1 MDRNRQVNKVVHFLL
16 TLLIMFAVSIAPA
29 QALLKGGTWQ
39 ELNSVTGAVNGT
51 APLADGAIIPLYQ
64 GSTLLDPSKTH
75 DIEFSAMPR
84 DFSADAT
91 STSMR
96 AVNSTDTEGDLFSD
110 PPTIAWE
117 NRQPPAMGL
126 VWADAAT
133 PDTPLSPQPVPNL
146 TFCAQNLA
154 GRQLVAWAQVEDET
168 NIPALWLFT
177 NTGVPNYATIPLLSP
192 KVTLN
197 IKPAVSDPV
206 SVSGDHVDASF
217 EASKVKVGESITL
230 TVTTK
235 ACDGEP
241 AINAPFVIRRE
252 DAINRQGVVN
262 NANPV
267 RVGNTELTT
276 AQTEYHGVTDGQGNA
291 TVVVTQENGPGVKT
305 RLIVSSQNYPTLTDN
320 VDVIFTTITSPDSDK
335 ASMYGHMIE
344 SATATLNGI
353 TYTFTRPKLAAEAS
367 GADKSVVDTNETWA
381 LFDWNG
387 ADNHCN
393 ILPDAEQLVQMRHE
407 HSTLETWTGWPV
419 AGDAEYWS
427 STKDQMSGYHAA
439 VHMNSASV
447 VRAADSDTLLV
458 SCVDKAQP
466 AAHPQI
472 TLSPQGPYKAQVGE
486 SIDLT
491 MTVVDRDTQKPLP
504 YRYMELFIDP
514 AKNRKGEHQDAW
526 DNLRVTVDSE
536 GMSAS
541 SPEHYTGVTDVNG
554 QAHLT
559 LKHNSGLGVETPIR
573 IVMPDD
579 EGGNVELSF
588 SVIFTV
594 VTSPDVDG
602 ANMWGH
608 MRGVVDAGNL
618 YKRPLL
624 AVEASHKDGQFS
636 ENNEEWATFNSV
648 ASATAQCG
656 VGQVPDQSSLAHLY
670 SEHAGG
676 QMESEHGWP
685 TEDYFIAADS
695 DASGTVHVNL
705 ENGDSGKFTDT
716 PNYLTCS
723 ANEMVAVLDV
733 YFNDDPVIKNAD
745 AKVGEQVKMNIHS
758 RNALNGMAIGNTD
771 FTITMAN
778 GKRRDGLTTGFTDT
792 SNGEMQFDDVGYVA
806 GQVYHGI
813 TDANGDATIILTQ
826 KKGVGLLTPLNIAP
840 VDSLIS
846 TPVSRSV
853 KFTVATRPD
862 THGTRT
868 AINATLYENAAV
880 SASID
885 TIFTVVTSPDVSV
898 ARMWGH
904 MAPSLTAADGGVY
917 QRPLLYAELSST
929 DNTASKQETN
939 ETWAVF
945 HGPASEGA
953 NPARCA
959 AGYYPAVE
967 ALDSLYSKYPSR
979 TINTAQGWPV
989 YYSYWS
995 GSNSTSFSS
1004 GAKLDFYYAVDLADG
1019 SRRSENSSSSSVWQ
1033 YQICARTPLPQ
1044 ATLITLTSPQ
1054 AMDDAIQAVK
1064 AKNSESIPLLIT
1076 TTDAMGN
1083 PVPYATF
1090 SLKRDAGKA
1099 RNPDYNKFVA
1109 TNGTNMTV
1117 TPLTGAQQQFYYA
1130 TSVLTG
1136 ATGADGTLALTL
1148 AEPGGIGL
1156 KNQLTANLNDTPTAT
1171 SSLPVVFTV
1180 LTSPDSDKANMYGH
1194 MPETFTASNGAEFKR
1209 PLVAGEPSSE
1219 AHTDTYFETNE
1230 NWIMVNSF
1238 NTGNYGGCPMN
1249 QMAAID
1255 DFTALYN
1262 DHPSGKVATDIGLPI
1277 GKRWWAGDSLLKG
1290 STLYWQYKD
1299 LKTGKN
1305 YSMSENPGN
1314 YYLQLCLTTSR
1325 SGLNIALSSD
1335 AWNADKS
1342 AAVAKK
1348 GETIPMTVTVTNDA
1362 GQPQAGVAVLLTREY
1377 SYSRGEVD
1385 KQYIEP
1391 GVIGEPVPFTTSPAN
1406 MMLTPV
1412 APAGTAVAFN
1422 NQNGLST
1429 KWSGFT
1435 GDDGKLRFTLTQD
1448 KSLGLKTSVTAA
1460 LANQFD
1466 EAASVDAIFTVQ
1478 TSPDTPYAS
1487 YWGHMPDTVQVNGVT
1502 LRRPYLKAELSA
1514 APRDTWPFNNEFWGT
1529 NYYYQSEHVET
1540 SLTHLCGSQENIA
1553 SLDDLKALQS
1563 VIGTLQWPTT
1573 SSWDYVSQDEGQ
1585 SNKYYCSFNETTGQ
1599 TTCTR
1604 EKATTSGLGSCRVP

>member
-168 NIPALWLFT
+168 NVPALWLFT

-192 KVTLN
+192 KVALN
-197 IKPAVSDPV
+197 IKPATDTPV
-206 SVSGDHVDASF
+206 TVSGDHVDSAF

-230 TVTTK
+230 TIATK
-235 ACDGEP
+235 ACDGTPEG
-241 AINAPFVIRRE
+241 NAPFVIRRK
-252 DAINRQGVVN
+252 DAENRQGVVN

-267 RVGNTELTT
+267 RVGDTELTT
-276 AQTEYHGVTDGQGNA
+276 TQTEYRGVTDANGNA
-291 TVVVTQENGPGVKT
+291 TVVVTQKEGPGVKT
-305 RLIVSSQNYPTLTDN
+305 PLVVSSVNFPALTAETA
-320 VDVIFTTITSPDSDK
+320 VIFTTITSPDSDK
-335 ASMYGHMIE
+335 ASMYGHMVE
-344 SATATLNGI
+344 STTATLNGI

-367 GADKSVVDTNETWA
+367 GADSRVD
-381 LFDWNG
+381 D
-387 ADNHCN
+387 
-393 ILPDAEQLVQMRHE
+393 
-407 HSTLETWTGWPV
+407 
-419 AGDAEYWS
+419 
-427 STKDQMSGYHAA
+427 
-439 VHMNSASV
+439 
-447 VRAADSDTLLV
+447 
-458 SCVDKAQP
+458 
-466 AAHPQI
+466 
-472 TLSPQGPYKAQVGE
+472 
-486 SIDLT
+486 
-491 MTVVDRDTQKPLP
+491 
-504 YRYMELFIDP
+504 
-514 AKNRKGEHQDAW
+514 
-526 DNLRVTVDSE
+526 
-536 GMSAS
+536 
-541 SPEHYTGVTDVNG
+541 
-554 QAHLT
+554 
-559 LKHNSGLGVETPIR
+559 
-573 IVMPDD
+573 
-579 EGGNVELSF
+579 
-588 SVIFTV
+588 
-594 VTSPDVDG
+594 
-602 ANMWGH
+602 
-608 MRGVVDAGNL
+608 
-618 YKRPLL
+618 
-624 AVEASHKDGQFS
+624 
-636 ENNEEWATFNSV
+636 
-648 ASATAQCG
+648 
-656 VGQVPDQSSLAHLY
+656 
-670 SEHAGG
+670 
-676 QMESEHGWP
+676 
-685 TEDYFIAADS
+685 
-695 DASGTVHVNL
+695 
-705 ENGDSGKFTDT
+705 
-716 PNYLTCS
+716 
-723 ANEMVAVLDV
+723 
-733 YFNDDPVIKNAD
+733 
-745 AKVGEQVKMNIHS
+745 
-758 RNALNGMAIGNTD
+758 
-771 FTITMAN
+771 
-778 GKRRDGLTTGFTDT
+778 
-792 SNGEMQFDDVGYVA
+792 
-806 GQVYHGI
+806 
-813 TDANGDATIILTQ
+813 
-826 KKGVGLLTPLNIAP
+826 
-840 VDSLIS
+840 
-846 TPVSRSV
+846 
-853 KFTVATRPD
+853 
-862 THGTRT
+862 
-868 AINATLYENAAV
+868 
-880 SASID
+880 
-885 TIFTVVTSPDVSV
+885 
-898 ARMWGH
+898 
-904 MAPSLTAADGGVY
+904 
-917 QRPLLYAELSST
+917 
-929 DNTASKQETN
+929 TN

-1019 SRRSENSSSSSVWQ
+1019 SRRSESSSPSTAWQ
-1033 YQICARTPLPQ
+1033 YQICATTPLPQ

-1156 KNQLTANLNDTPTAT
+1156 KNQLTASLYDTPTAT

-1262 DHPSGKVATDIGLPI
+1262 DHPSGKVATDIGLPV

-1377 SYSRGEVD
+1377 SYSRGAVD

>member
-1 MDRNRQVNKVVHFLL
+1 MNKVVHFLL

-168 NIPALWLFT
+168 NVPALWLFT

-192 KVTLN
+192 KVALN
-197 IKPAVSDPV
+197 IKPATDTPV
-206 SVSGDHVDASF
+206 TVSGDHVDSAF

-230 TVTTK
+230 TIATK
-235 ACDGEP
+235 ACDGTPEG
-241 AINAPFVIRRE
+241 NAPFVIRRK
-252 DAINRQGVVN
+252 DAENRQGVVN

-267 RVGNTELTT
+267 RVGDTELTT
-276 AQTEYHGVTDGQGNA
+276 TQTEYRGVTDANGNA
-291 TVVVTQENGPGVKT
+291 TVVVTQKEGPGVKT
-305 RLIVSSQNYPTLTDN
+305 PLVVSSVNFPALTAETA
-320 VDVIFTTITSPDSDK
+320 VIFTTITSPDSDK
-335 ASMYGHMIE
+335 ASMYGHMVE
-344 SATATLNGI
+344 STTATLNGI

-367 GADKSVVDTNETWA
+367 GADSRVD
-381 LFDWNG
+381 D
-387 ADNHCN
+387 
-393 ILPDAEQLVQMRHE
+393 
-407 HSTLETWTGWPV
+407 
-419 AGDAEYWS
+419 
-427 STKDQMSGYHAA
+427 
-439 VHMNSASV
+439 
-447 VRAADSDTLLV
+447 
-458 SCVDKAQP
+458 
-466 AAHPQI
+466 
-472 TLSPQGPYKAQVGE
+472 
-486 SIDLT
+486 
-491 MTVVDRDTQKPLP
+491 
-504 YRYMELFIDP
+504 
-514 AKNRKGEHQDAW
+514 
-526 DNLRVTVDSE
+526 
-536 GMSAS
+536 
-541 SPEHYTGVTDVNG
+541 
-554 QAHLT
+554 
-559 LKHNSGLGVETPIR
+559 
-573 IVMPDD
+573 
-579 EGGNVELSF
+579 
-588 SVIFTV
+588 
-594 VTSPDVDG
+594 
-602 ANMWGH
+602 
-608 MRGVVDAGNL
+608 
-618 YKRPLL
+618 
-624 AVEASHKDGQFS
+624 
-636 ENNEEWATFNSV
+636 
-648 ASATAQCG
+648 
-656 VGQVPDQSSLAHLY
+656 
-670 SEHAGG
+670 
-676 QMESEHGWP
+676 
-685 TEDYFIAADS
+685 
-695 DASGTVHVNL
+695 
-705 ENGDSGKFTDT
+705 
-716 PNYLTCS
+716 
-723 ANEMVAVLDV
+723 
-733 YFNDDPVIKNAD
+733 
-745 AKVGEQVKMNIHS
+745 
-758 RNALNGMAIGNTD
+758 
-771 FTITMAN
+771 
-778 GKRRDGLTTGFTDT
+778 
-792 SNGEMQFDDVGYVA
+792 
-806 GQVYHGI
+806 
-813 TDANGDATIILTQ
+813 
-826 KKGVGLLTPLNIAP
+826 
-840 VDSLIS
+840 
-846 TPVSRSV
+846 
-853 KFTVATRPD
+853 
-862 THGTRT
+862 
-868 AINATLYENAAV
+868 
-880 SASID
+880 
-885 TIFTVVTSPDVSV
+885 
-898 ARMWGH
+898 
-904 MAPSLTAADGGVY
+904 
-917 QRPLLYAELSST
+917 
-929 DNTASKQETN
+929 TN

-1019 SRRSENSSSSSVWQ
+1019 SRRSESSSPSTAWQ
-1033 YQICARTPLPQ
+1033 YQICATTPLPQ

-1156 KNQLTANLNDTPTAT
+1156 KNQLTASLYDTPTAT

-1262 DHPSGKVATDIGLPI
+1262 DHPSGKVATDIGLPV

-1377 SYSRGEVD
+1377 SYSRGAVD

>member
-1 MDRNRQVNKVVHFLL
+1 MNKVVHFLL

-168 NIPALWLFT
+168 NVPALWLFT
-177 NTGVPNYATIPLLSP
+177 RTGVPNYATIPLLSP
-192 KVTLN
+192 KVALN

-407 HSTLETWTGWPV
+407 HSTLATYTGWP
-419 AGDAEYWS
+419 ATDDAEYWS

-685 TEDYFIAADS
+685 TYLNYWSSTYQSATTWKLIALTNGSEFANSNVSIYASCLASDNPVAAS
-695 DASGTVHVNL
+695 ITIEPVNPSQWYDGSDVHAVKVKKGETMQLKVTVKDASGNPIPEAPFVLTR
-705 ENGDSGKFTDT
+705 GDGYDRRGEKYTAQDG
-716 PNYLTCS
+716 
-723 ANEMVAVLDV
+723 
-733 YFNDDPVIKNAD
+733 DDL
-745 AKVGEQVKMNIHS
+745 Q
-758 RNALNGMAIGNTD
+758 
-771 FTITMAN
+771 
-778 GKRRDGLTTGFTDT
+778 
-792 SNGEMQFDDVGYVA
+792 
-806 GQVYHGI
+806 GI
-813 TDANGDATIILTQ
+813 
-826 KKGVGLLTPLNIAP
+826 V
-840 VDSLIS
+840 
-846 TPVSRSV
+846 TPVVIDGESLAWTTTKMGSQTGTDGTRIISV
-853 KFTVATRPD
+853 TRPD

-904 MAPSLTAADGGVY
+904 MAPSLTAADGAVY

-1019 SRRSENSSSSSVWQ
+1019 SRRSENSATSTAWQ
-1033 YQICARTPLPQ
+1033 YQICATTPLPQ
-1044 ATLITLTSPQ
+1044 ATQITLTSPQ

-1099 RNPDYNKFVA
+1099 RNTDYNKFVA

-1262 DHPSGKVATDIGLPI
+1262 DHPSGKVATDIGLPV

-1362 GQPQAGVAVLLTREY
+1362 GQPQAGVAVLLTRDY
-1377 SYSRGEVD
+1377 AYSRGAVD

-1514 APRDTWPFNNEFWGT
+1514 APRDTWPFNNEIWGT